1 MDEANRSQ
9 QQMSFGPMRGGP
21 GPMRGGPM
29 GGMRPGPYDRRGGMG
44 GYGGPMGGPPMGG
57 MGGGRGG
64 RNFSDDFGG
73 FGGFGGGPMG
83 GMGMGGGGGGG
94 RGMGASVFTVNN
106 DMMKYFFFLIKYFLP
121 RCTCA
126 VCPSA

>member
-1 MDEANRSQ
+1 MVSEVMAEAGTN
-9 QQMSFGPMRGGP
+9 MSIGCPGITRNTFVVHLEWRCRGQC
-21 GPMRGGPM
+21 
-29 GGMRPGPYDRRGGMG
+29 GGMG

-94 RGMGASVFTVNN
+94 RGMGASVFTV
-106 DMMKYFFFLIKYFLP
+106 DVMKYFLFLTKYFLP